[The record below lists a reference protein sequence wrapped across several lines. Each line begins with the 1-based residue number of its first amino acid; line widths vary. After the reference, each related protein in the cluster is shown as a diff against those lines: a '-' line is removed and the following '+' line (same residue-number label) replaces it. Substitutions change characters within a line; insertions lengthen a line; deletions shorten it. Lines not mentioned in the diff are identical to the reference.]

1 MAARLHSQNST
12 SNDEHQNEPN
22 KREGN
27 EIVGNLFEFWIFY
40 EIKLL
45 RIDLHRHIGILF
57 ILGKPLRQLGGVH
70 QNPIQDQRDSRL
82 TDNHIS
88 NDDNASSSSRIES
101 IESSSTHS
109 QRTNP
114 VPDSAQ
120 ETSIKDLKAAVEN
133 IQKLFSIHL
142 MESQPD
148 DDDNT

>member
-1 MAARLHSQNST
+1 MMSTKMNPTNEKVIKFSQIYLDFGFS
-12 SNDEHQNEPN
+12 
-22 KREGN
+22 
-27 EIVGNLFEFWIFY
+27 EIT
-40 EIKLL
+40 
-45 RIDLHRHIGILF
+45 IDLPRHVGIIF

-70 QNPIQDQRDSRL
+70 QNPIQDQPDSRL

-101 IESSSTHS
+101 TESSSSTHS

-114 VPDSAQ
+114 MPDSTQ
-120 ETSIKDLKAAVEN
+120 ESSIKDLKAAVEN

>member
-1 MAARLHSQNST
+1 MLT
-12 SNDEHQNEPN
+12 
-22 KREGN
+22 
-27 EIVGNLFEFWIFY
+27 
-40 EIKLL
+40 
-45 RIDLHRHIGILF
+45 IDLPRHIGILF

-70 QNPIQDQRDSRL
+70 QNPIQDQPDGRS

-101 IESSSTHS
+101 TESSSSSSNHS
-109 QRTNP
+109 QGNNP
-114 VPDSAQ
+114 VPDSTQ

>member
-1 MAARLHSQNST
+1 M
-12 SNDEHQNEPN
+12 
-22 KREGN
+22 
-27 EIVGNLFEFWIFY
+27 
-40 EIKLL
+40 
-45 RIDLHRHIGILF
+45 LF

-70 QNPIQDQRDSRL
+70 QNPIQDQPESRL
-82 TDNHIS
+82 ADNHIS
-88 NDDNASSSSRIES
+88 SDDNATASSRIES
-101 IESSSTHS
+101 IESSSSSSNHS

-114 VPDSAQ
+114 VPDSTQ

>member
-1 MAARLHSQNST
+1 MMST
-12 SNDEHQNEPN
+12 KMSPTNE
-22 KREGN
+22 KVMKLY
-27 EIVGNLFEFWIFY
+27 EIHLDFEFSVRLQ
-40 EIKLL
+40 LL
-45 RIDLHRHIGILF
+45 TIDLPRHVGIIF

-70 QNPIQDQRDSRL
+70 QNPIQDQPDSRL

-101 IESSSTHS
+101 TESSSSTHS

-114 VPDSAQ
+114 MPDSTQ
-120 ETSIKDLKAAVEN
+120 ESSIKDLKAAVEN

>member
-1 MAARLHSQNST
+1 MSPT
-12 SNDEHQNEPN
+12 NE
-22 KREGN
+22 KVMKLY
-27 EIVGNLFEFWIFY
+27 EIHLDFEFQ
-40 EIKLL
+40 LL
-45 RIDLHRHIGILF
+45 TIDLPRHVGIIF

-70 QNPIQDQRDSRL
+70 QNPIQDQPDSRL

-101 IESSSTHS
+101 TESSSSTHS

-114 VPDSAQ
+114 MPDSTQ
-120 ETSIKDLKAAVEN
+120 ESSIKDLKAAVEN

>member
-1 MAARLHSQNST
+1 MMSTKMNPTNEKVMKLSEIHLNFGFSMEFYYNS
-12 SNDEHQNEPN
+12 HC
-22 KREGN
+22 G
-27 EIVGNLFEFWIFY
+27 VNL
-40 EIKLL
+40 L
-45 RIDLHRHIGILF
+45 RHIGVLF

-70 QNPIQDQRDSRL
+70 QNPIQDQPDSRL
-82 TDNHIS
+82 ADNHIS
-88 NDDNASSSSRIES
+88 SDDNATASSRIES
-101 IESSSTHS
+101 IESSSSSSNHS

-114 VPDSAQ
+114 VPDSTQ